1 MKRKHHGII
10 SMVTIFS
17 ALAGAGFYCLHA
29 LDDAGNVGRIRL
41 TKPIP
46 DIPVPSAAVMQDLN
60 ILESKMPNLTRPVL
74 ADQRPVNLVPLG
86 HAPLFRKGNPSNGGN
101 PEKGTPL
108 GYSLTFAFQSDRR
121 RLCVID
127 GELYQEGAELP
138 DSARILKI
146 EPKRVLIKKK
156 GRKNW
161 LPLDENTHLIR
172 THK

>member
-1 MKRKHHGII
+1 
-10 SMVTIFS
+10 MVTIFS

-29 LDDAGNVGRIRL
+29 LNDAGNVGGIRL

-46 DIPVPSAAVMQDLN
+46 NIPVPSAGVMQDLN
-60 ILESKMPNLTRPVL
+60 SLESKMPNLARPVL
-74 ADQRPVNLVPLG
+74 ADRRPVNLVPLG
-86 HAPLFRKGNPSNGGN
+86 HMPLIGKANRSNGGN
-101 PEKGTPL
+101 PKKGTPL

-127 GELYQEGAELP
+127 GEIYEEGAELP

-146 EPKRVLIKKK
+146 EPKRVLIKTK

-172 THK
+172 ADK